1 MSYSDAQRRCASY
14 QEDGCPAGRWRI
26 PTKAEVLFITTLS
39 QKNMIPKLFTFANTK
54 LDESYWCASGK
65 IDGVYGVPTYFS
77 GIDDTR
83 WVRCVY
89 DEWYW
94 SGMEYNGKDVSTVT
108 NTTFTWGDIAR

>member
-1 MSYSDAQRRCASY
+1 MSYNDALRRCASY

-39 QKNMIPKLFTFANTK
+39 QKNMIPKLFTFANTQ

-77 GIDDTR
+77 GTDDTR

-94 SGMEYNGKDVSTVT
+94 SGMGDVATVT